1 MYSPKIRDELIPKI
15 YVMAK
20 ARGIRMTTLVSEII
34 EKALDEMN
42 NNPSQCHVPGNRYHF
57 IPRYPRPPFS

>member
-15 YVMAK
+15 YETARAK
-20 ARGIRMTTLVSEII
+20 GIRMTTLVNEII

-42 NNPSQCHVPGNRYHF
+42 NNPSNEGNKQKEE
-57 IPRYPRPPFS
+57 

>member
-15 YVMAK
+15 YEIARAK
-20 ARGIRMTTLVSEII
+20 GIRMTTLVNEII

-42 NNPSQCHVPGNRYHF
+42 NNPSDEGNNKEGLKWTGKL
-57 IPRYPRPPFS
+57 